1 MSISE
6 TASMITIATGIR
18 MATGIIMATGI
29 LMAIVVT
36 RAIVGLIAARQA
48 SIAVKLRAIGI
59 IAFRVTVGFAAG

>member
-6 TASMITIATGIR
+6 TASMITIATGII
-18 MATGIIMATGI
+18 MATGIII
-29 LMAIVVT
+29 AIVGT
-36 RAIVGLIAARQA
+36 MAIVGLIAARKA